1 MLSVLFHSMTQNVV
15 KIKLFFFTKQFVEHK
30 KSMNAPTSENQDCL
44 LQNW

>member
-1 MLSVLFHSMTQNVV
+1 MLSVLFHARTQNVV
-15 KIKLFFFTKQFVEHK
+15 KIKLFFTKPFVEHK